1 MNYQTQL
8 VLACFYTSTNSTTAR
23 KADPGSLVS
32 DNVGHPIFFSNDMF
46 MTFHLS
52 VAGSCPL
59 YKHFRK
65 RSKPPLRWY
74 RISPDETNIGESRVW
89 RLGFFRTT
97 FFHQFFRFALK
108 NTFFPR
114 QDFFHPED
122 PVLEPAWAWQ
132 KLNTPTAGGGAWGCH
147 RCNVYIHTVDGSEI
161 WRSPVEFFVTFF
173 GMVKW
178 PFQGL
183 SDRQLGDQKV
193 TLNHLVY
200 ILLFTGFILFRRLP
214 SWGRSHIPSQ
224 PALLKMMIFGLSR
237 LVGYAFSYWRVHISL
252 FEDWVRVGWGV
263 DPPPAVFLGN
273 PTEIWSFT
281 HHESLFSSSNCTN
294 YFLDSLF
301 RSIIAELMNH
311 GATSLVRTERQV
323 FWIVCESTFYSDMPN
338 WIDWTPVTSNVEIFG
353 FAMFAKMLIA
363 R

>member
-32 DNVGHPIFFSNDMF
+32 DNVGHPIFFSF
-46 MTFHLS
+46 MTCSWPFI
-52 VAGSCPL
+52 VAGSCP
-59 YKHFRK
+59 RK
-65 RSKPPLRWY
+65 TCSETNNPPLRWY
-74 RISPDETNIGESRVW
+74 RISPDETNIGESRVFPGRLFSRNFFVLPGKKTPIRDAGLFSSW
-89 RLGFFRTT
+89 RSGPRTCVSLT
-97 FFHQFFRFALK
+97 KIEHTDR
-108 NTFFPR
+108 
-114 QDFFHPED
+114 
-122 PVLEPAWAWQ
+122 
-132 KLNTPTAGGGAWGCH
+132 GGASGCH

-161 WRSPVEFFVTFF
+161 RRSPVEFFVTFF

-281 HHESLFSSSNCTN
+281 HHCC
-294 YFLDSLF
+294 FLLQIAP
-301 RSIIAELMNH
+301 II
-311 GATSLVRTERQV
+311 

-338 WIDWTPVTSNVEIFG
+338 WIDTPGYVQCGNLWLRHVRQNAHSPVAGNFFEWRLDVG
-353 FAMFAKMLIA
+353 VPSGKL